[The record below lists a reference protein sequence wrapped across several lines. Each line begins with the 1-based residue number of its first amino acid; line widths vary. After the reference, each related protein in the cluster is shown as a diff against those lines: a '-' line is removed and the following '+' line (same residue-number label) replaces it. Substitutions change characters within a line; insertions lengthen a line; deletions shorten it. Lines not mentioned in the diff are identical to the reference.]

1 MSAGIL
7 LLFRKKGGRGVSGVS
22 WQGHW
27 AGGSAGG
34 YGTVPVGSAGGTVP
48 EVVRGDG
55 GTVPG
60 GSAGSVHQA
69 SG

>member
-22 WQGHW
+22 GGEHW
-27 AGGSAGG
+27 PGCSAGG

-48 EVVRGDG
+48 GWCVVT

>member
-1 MSAGIL
+1 MVSG
-7 LLFRKKGGRGVSGVS
+7 GSGSVGRGTGLGVVCR
-22 WQGHW
+22 
-27 AGGSAGG
+27 

-48 EVVRGDG
+48 GVVVM

-60 GSAGSVHQA
+60 CSAGSVHQA